1 MDFSSS
7 ICTYS
12 RKQCKVVVLSRYN
25 HVGMKKPL
33 NSIKYL
39 LAWPTQSS
47 NYLCVT
53 HTFTLSILFCKQAKC
68 SFRLSNF
75 GKIWFKFWLI
85 KLPKCDHCDPKKA
98 NCIKFRLAL
107 LESEQNFQA
116 KSAQLIGWE
125 FQMGMWDPSL
135 SQSHLWFVPPAD
147 LVIFYHLVPMCAAS
161 HWAVIPKILG
171 NWCSFRLTYPQVLGL
186 NKMVIET

>member
-85 KLPKCDHCDPKKA
+85 KLPKCDHCDPKKSQLHKIQA
-98 NCIKFRLAL
+98 CMIGKWTKFSGQKCPTNWLRVPDGYVG
-107 LESEQNFQA
+107 S
-116 KSAQLIGWE
+116 KS
-125 FQMGMWDPSL
+125 
-135 SQSHLWFVPPAD
+135 
-147 LVIFYHLVPMCAAS
+147 
-161 HWAVIPKILG
+161 IPKPSVVCTTCWPSHFLPPGPYVCCVSLG
-171 NWCSFRLTYPQVLGL
+171 SNS
-186 NKMVIET
+186 